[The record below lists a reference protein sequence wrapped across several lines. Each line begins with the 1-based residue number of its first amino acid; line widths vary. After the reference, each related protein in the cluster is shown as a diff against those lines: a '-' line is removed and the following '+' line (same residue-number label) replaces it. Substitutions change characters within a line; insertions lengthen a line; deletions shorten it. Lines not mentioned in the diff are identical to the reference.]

1 MAYFFTPSF
10 KIQVELKMLN
20 PHILFQIVS
29 FKFRKEL
36 SWGKMTSDFAEKVFR
51 TAIKATMIAQA

>member
-20 PHILFQIVS
+20 PHILFQIAS

-36 SWGKMTSDFAEKVFR
+36 SWGKMTSDFAEKVFS